1 MTSEEEAAKL
11 RKYSFALVTFH
22 VADFI
27 FTVLPLL
34 VSVHFILRKKL
45 RSVFCS
51 LPFFTGPSKSNSK
64 PVLKLLDLLRKALK
78 KKIMLQNS

>member
-1 MTSEEEAAKL
+1 MLKYNVMTSEEEAAKL

-22 VADFI
+22 VADLI

-51 LPFFTGPSKSNSK
+51 LPFFTGPRKANSK
-64 PVLKLLDLLRKALK
+64 PILKLLDHLWKA
-78 KKIMLQNS
+78 